1 MRPGVAVANVHVMFS
16 PGMPITVNQSE
27 SLSLI
32 RLDGEVDITSAVE
45 LKKVLLQTLGSGK
58 PLRLEVGTVTDLDI
72 TTLQLLWAA
81 ARDARRSGSN
91 FTLMGQIP
99 KEIATVVADAGFETF
114 PVSRETEQ

>member
-1 MRPGVAVANVHVMFS
+1 
-16 PGMPITVNQSE
+16 MPITLDQSE

-32 RLDGEVDITSAVE
+32 RLEGELDITSAVE
-45 LKKVLLQTLGSGK
+45 LKKVLLQTIASGK
-58 PLRLEVGTVTDLDI
+58 RLRLEVGAVTDLDI

-81 ARDARRSGSN
+81 ARDARRSGLN

-99 KEIATVVADAGFETF
+99 KEIATVVADAGFQTF